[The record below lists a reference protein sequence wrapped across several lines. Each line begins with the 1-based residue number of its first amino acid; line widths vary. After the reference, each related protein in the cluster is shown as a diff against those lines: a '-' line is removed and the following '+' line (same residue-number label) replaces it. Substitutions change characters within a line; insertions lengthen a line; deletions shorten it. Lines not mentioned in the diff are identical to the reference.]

1 MDDGMLHIS
10 EAFYEVPEAIGPR
23 KLGQS
28 YLQTGIVS
36 KATYVA
42 AGKLISTAHCK
53 LGQPYLQTGNVPRAT
68 HVAAG
73 KYFPTA
79 HCPGETKIML
89 STFQLHQCPGINV
102 AILL

>member
-1 MDDGMLHIS
+1 MLHIS